1 MSDFLILKNPGF
13 HAKWRLKNESSNSIL
28 MMYKYNY
35 PDLGSHHYGIY
46 ALVSQKKQTNKQ
58 TNEQTKTRK
67 KKQLNWKK
75 KKKWETSRDVASFS
89 AQANINWTLHV
100 LSHAPANSGWRSDG
114 QILDLKQHVHGVVKL
129 DSLTVGQAKHL
140 VVIQNSVHVFDP
152 QSVYRSVTHN
162 PLVIFSGVLRGD
174 S

>member
-1 MSDFLILKNPGF
+1 MT
-13 HAKWRLKNESSNSIL
+13 
-28 MMYKYNY
+28 YKYNY
-35 PDLGSHHYGIY
+35 PDLGSYTYGIS
-46 ALVSQKKQTNKQ
+46 ALVSQKKKKLENQSWG
-58 TNEQTKTRK
+58 RK
-67 KKQLNWKK
+67 MSL
-75 KKKWETSRDVASFS
+75 FS
-89 AQANINWTLHV
+89 TQANINWTLYV

-162 PLVIFSGVLRGD
+162 PLVIFSGVLWGD
-174 S
+174 SQKRSNGV